1 TSLSGSL
8 MSASWTNV
16 TASALFVKSRFSYKS
31 HGRDFLY
38 TLFFCFGFAL
48 FGFVCSCGRSSCG
61 CGAGCAGCNCT
72 GVTSSFS
79 LSIFAHLPHLLLSA
93 SNSLLTF
100 FSLCVPIC
108 VCALYLSRPSY
119 FRALNSLFSLAHS
132 FSHSRAVTYLC
143 ACVRACVC

>member
-16 TASALFVKSRFSYKS
+16 TASALFVKSRFSEKS

-48 FGFVCSCGRSSCG
+48 FGFVCICGRSSCG
-61 CGAGCAGCNCT
+61 CGAGCPCNTGCGCI

-93 SNSLLTF
+93 SNSLDPL
-100 FSLCVPIC
+100 SLCVPMC
-108 VCALYLSRPSY
+108 VC
-119 FRALNSLFSLAHS
+119 
-132 FSHSRAVTYLC
+132 V
-143 ACVRACVC
+143 CVCVCCIPR